1 MKEEFMTSTDSFEV
15 IAAFVDGERV
25 DPIALKSALASPEG
39 RDYLVEMVALREV
52 VARDTIAADAANARP
67 ARRWLVGAAAAIVLS
82 LGGGMALGHRLA
94 SHVDTAAIAAAE
106 VAAPQP
112 TRVIEVAPDASYI
125 KPEGK

>member
-1 MKEEFMTSTDSFEV
+1 MTSTDSFEV

-25 DPIALKSALASPEG
+25 DPIALKSALVSVEG

-52 VARDTIAADAANARP
+52 VAHDNVAADAAGSRP

-94 SHVDTAAIAAAE
+94 SHVSDSAAISAAS

-112 TRVIEVAPDASYI
+112 TRVIEVAPGASYI
-125 KPEGK
+125 KQEGK